1 MLILIKYQNST
12 HTVHR
17 KPHPLE
23 EEGEGEGVEEE
34 GEEEDRDDHEAETS
48 YPIKNS
54 RY

>member
-23 EEGEGEGVEEE
+23 EEGEGVEEE
-34 GEEEDRDDHEAETS
+34 GEEEDKDDHEAETS